1 MELKKRLNPR
11 IVFFVICFVAF
22 FGYII
27 YGLQPAEATNAYTVD
42 DVLSIPSIGLN
53 ADVTN
58 LQVENGE
65 LNTPDTIVGSYSK
78 NTNKTLL
85 IGHSTGVFSDLDDV
99 KIGDSIKYG
108 DNEYTVTKYVF
119 TEKDAIDMNELLASE
134 EKDTLVIMTCAGTL
148 LGDGDATHRILIT
161 ATK

>member
-11 IVFFVICFVAF
+11 IVFFVIYFVAF

-27 YGLQPAEATNAYTVD
+27 YGLQPAEATGAYVVD

-58 LQVENGE
+58 IHIEDGE
-65 LNTPDTIVGSYSK
+65 LKTPDTIVGSYSK

-85 IGHSTGVFSDLDDV
+85 IGHSTGIFQDLDDV
-99 KIGDSIKYG
+99 KIGDIIKYG
-108 DNEYTVTKYVF
+108 DNEYKVTKYVYI
-119 TEKDAIDMNELLASE
+119 EKDSIDMNELLASE
-134 EKDTLVIMTCAGTL
+134 DKETLVIMTCAGTL
-148 LGDGDATHRILIT
+148 LGDGDATHRIILFASI
-161 ATK
+161 